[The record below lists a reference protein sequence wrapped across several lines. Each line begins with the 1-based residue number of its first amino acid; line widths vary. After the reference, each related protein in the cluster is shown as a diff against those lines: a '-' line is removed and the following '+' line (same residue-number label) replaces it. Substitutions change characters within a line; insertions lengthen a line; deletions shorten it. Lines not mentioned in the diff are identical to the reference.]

1 MSRAVAKVSPKK
13 PAQDQ
18 ALSKLPLDPERCRAR
33 WWNLGFGAQ
42 CWRLPGDNS
51 NLCRDCQKRKQSDAD
66 WWGLY
71 DTPFGQNE
79 RKKQVNQPHPW
90 KATKQ
95 SPKQKKSVSN
105 MLADID
111 GSDEAV
117 TDVKT
122 YGAAV
127 EATLVDGIYQVL
139 YKNREGDDHLYVIG
153 GRSVSSN
160 DQWESNFGKE
170 GYDLCAKAFPE
181 APWVEKYNRIWHDSD
196 SESEEEESD
205 SESEEEDSDSE
216 SEEEV
221 EDLPED
227 DWEFEIHQGGVVK
240 IVDIGEF
247 QWDKKTNTLVDE
259 DKDVVG
265 EMVEVDGKWRVKL
278 SQD

>member
-1 MSRAVAKVSPKK
+1 MSRAVKKQSPKK
-13 PAQDQ
+13 PAQNQ
-18 ALSKLPLDPERCRAR
+18 ELSKLPLDPERCRAR

-42 CWRLPGDNS
+42 CWRLLGDNS
-51 NLCRDCQKRKQSDAD
+51 KLCRDCQKRHQSDAD
-66 WWGLY
+66 WWGQY

-79 RKKQVNQPHPW
+79 RKRQVNQSHPW

-95 SPKQKKSVSN
+95 SPKQKKSVSE

-111 GSDEAV
+111 GSEAEE
-117 TDVKT
+117 DVRT

-127 EATLVDGIYQVL
+127 EATLVDGIYQIL
-139 YKNREGDDHLYVIG
+139 YKNREGDDHQYVI
-153 GRSVSSN
+153 RS
-160 DQWESNFGKE
+160 DGDWEFRFGKD

-181 APWVEKYNRIWHDSD
+181 APWVEKYNRLWHDSD
-196 SESEEEESD
+196 SESEEEQ
-205 SESEEEDSDSE
+205 ESEEEESDSDSD
-216 SEEEV
+216 EEV